1 MKRILVLGD
10 SITFGHGCSDRQY
23 YWDEKTSRYIGDSDS
38 FRHGPSKHCWAQCMQ
53 DELGYSVTNL
63 SQSGNNNTNLAWQCI
78 QAVYTNGLHFDHI
91 IAAFSYDDRFEW
103 AHPDFDV
110 AVGASPLFPPPL
122 LLNKYPQWDQ
132 AIKSFTEE
140 LYHPDW
146 GVKLSHM
153 AINTVANIAR
163 ETGAQF
169 NWSAPEF
176 NQTETGTTISPA
188 LRSVQIPSMIRHFG
202 LWHNG
207 RMLTA
212 DDTPYTAIDGHPSEL
227 AHKEYFKTII
237 KPIV

>member
-23 YWDEKTSRYIGDSDS
+23 YWDARQNRYIGDQDP
-38 FRHGPSKHCWAQCMQ
+38 FRYGPSMYCWAQHMS

-63 SQSGNNNTNLAWQCI
+63 SRSGDNNTNMAWQCI
-78 QAVYTNGLHFDHI
+78 QAVHENKQQFDHI
-91 IAAFSYDDRFEW
+91 IAAFSYDDRLEW
-103 AHPDFDV
+103 HHPDSDV
-110 AVGASPLFPPPL
+110 PISASVFSPPRL
-122 LLNKYPQWDQ
+122 HLNKHPQWDW
-132 AIKSFTEE
+132 AIKLFAEE

-146 GVKLSHM
+146 GVKLSQV

-169 NWSAPEF
+169 NWSLPEF
-176 NQTETGTTISPA
+176 NQTESGSSISPA
-188 LRSVQIPSMIRHFG
+188 LRSTQIPSMTKHFG

-207 RMLTA
+207 GMLTA
-212 DDTPYTAIDGHPSEL
+212 EDTPYTATDGHPSEL